1 MEKHWEEMQ
10 LTLAS
15 CKFLTIFKLSHFMNW
30 ENDCVGLLDLMMSKS
45 QGSNTQTLPDI
56 CMSFAVTKV

>member
-15 CKFLTIFKLSHFMNW
+15 CKFLTIFKLSHFLHW
-30 ENDCVGLLDLMMSKS
+30 ENDCVVLLGLMMSKLS
-45 QGSNTQTLPDI
+45 GFKHSNIT
-56 CMSFAVTKV
+56 